1 MVVQRVEQCVRV
13 IGPAAA
19 AAEKRSS
26 SQYCTGI
33 VFIFFSKRIVTA
45 SGGAASGVNQQVL
58 LPTPTLPSVFST
70 RATRRPF
77 VTAEFLVIWPFALLL
92 RHSRFSYHKTQ
103 QHTTT
108 ARVFVSFR
116 IRIGVYYIHLYVAAN
131 TVRVFG
137 KCK

>member
-45 SGGAASGVNQQVL
+45 SGGAASGVNQQV